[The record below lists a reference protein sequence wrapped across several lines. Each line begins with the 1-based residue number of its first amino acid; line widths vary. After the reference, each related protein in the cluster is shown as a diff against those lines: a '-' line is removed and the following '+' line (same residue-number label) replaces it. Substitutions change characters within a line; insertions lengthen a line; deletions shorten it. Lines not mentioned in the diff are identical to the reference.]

1 MRTHCDP
8 LRTTS
13 EPPLP
18 AAFGDGLDVQSP
30 SFLAG
35 CARTRSHRPTKAKTE
50 HLNAL
55 MMHRRNGRS
64 RRVSAPG
71 PPRGA
76 AGGCARTAPPARGAA
91 HAPPPRRA
99 TRCGGAPRLEVPLA
113 GARTA
118 AFPPGWPPQD
128 RLVYSVRLGH
138 RNEARPGG
146 SYQPCRGP
154 VGGPSSSW
162 HHSTPQRDHRAL
174 QTRHGRCD
182 YTNTALPEQQLKAST
197 WKPVV
202 SGEPPPPATTHP
214 LQKTD
219 SIDRLPR
226 SAGHRRAWQTR
237 SACCASVWTLSLR
250 AVLCRRTHRSV
261 YQAACARLAHE
272 RSSVR
277 ALRGLGLRVGDGART
292 RRARWRRV
300 DAADACYRC
309 ASSLREDRG

>member
-18 AAFGDGLDVQSP
+18 AAFCDGLDVQSP

-76 AGGCARTAPPARGAA
+76 AGRCARTAPPARGAA

-202 SGEPPPPATTHP
+202 SGEPPPSRHHASLAEDGLDRSTAP
-214 LQKTD
+214 LG
-219 SIDRLPR
+219 R
-226 SAGHRRAWQTR
+226 SQRAWRTR
-237 SACCASVWTLSLR
+237 SASCASVWTRSLG
-250 AVLCRRTHRSV
+250 AVLCMRTQRSV
-261 YQAACARLAHE
+261 YGAACARLAHE
-272 RSSVR
+272 LSSVR
-277 ALRGLGLRVGDGART
+277 ALRGLCLRVGDGART
-292 RRARWRRV
+292 RRARWRR
-300 DAADACYRC
+300 ART
-309 ASSLREDRG
+309 G

>member
-174 QTRHGRCD
+174 QTRHGRGD

-226 SAGHRRAWQTR
+226 LAGLSARGGLALPLAPRCGRAR
-237 SACCASVWTLSLR
+237 SEPYC
-250 AVLCRRTHRSV
+250 
-261 YQAACARLAHE
+261 ACARSGRCTEPLVPGLHMSCLPCE
-272 RSSVR
+272 RSVGCASGLAMAR
-277 ALRGLGLRVGDGART
+277 ARGAPVGDG
-292 RRARWRRV
+292 RARV
-300 DAADACYRC
+300 DAADA
-309 ASSLREDRG
+309 